1 MAEVKTIIGNV
12 KYVLTEEDKNEIAQ
26 KVVESQKSEVW
37 TFTLE
42 DGTEVTKEV
51 VLK

>member
-1 MAEVKTIIGNV
+1 MAESKTIIGNI
-12 KYVLTEEDKNEIAQ
+12 KYVLTENDKNEIAN
-26 KVVESQKSEVW
+26 KVKESQKSEVW

-51 VLK
+51 VVK

>member
-1 MAEVKTIIGNV
+1 MAEEKTIIGNI
-12 KYVLTEEDKNEIAQ
+12 KYVLTEEDKLQIAE
-26 KVVESQKSEVW
+26 KVAEVLPTEKW

-51 VLK
+51 IVK